1 MDSLRLGRRTLS
13 DLLRLA
19 HSKRMSASA
28 LITTTPN
35 MRCVITLLAPLT
47 LSVRPPWLSLRLE
60 FTRSALLRA
69 LYWRARSGS
78 IGAEAVPQ
86 RLFASIMGTLPWA
99 WLWALIA
106 AAS

>member
-1 MDSLRLGRRTLS
+1 MCHHFACSSHVECEPAVVVLE
-13 DLLRLA
+13 
-19 HSKRMSASA
+19 
-28 LITTTPN
+28 
-35 MRCVITLLAPLT
+35 
-47 LSVRPPWLSLRLE
+47 LE

-86 RLFASIMGTLPWA
+86 RLFASIMGALPWA